1 MFLFNILLQFSF
13 FFSKYNAEFVK
24 KLLQDE
30 NFTSTPPKKRNVKSK
45 FLKYK
50 KEVYDFLNAQNVF
63 ETENNNIR
71 LREIFYKLSLQE
83 KFFYFLDVKEIFVL
97 QFLAMRH
104 IVNSVSVKNFAAKK
118 PIDKAI
124 IVLNSVSSVL
134 ILVLNI

>member
-83 KFFYFLDVKEIFVL
+83 KFFYFLDVKEIFVF